1 MTTRSQ
7 KELASR
13 TPATIA
19 SGLFLAAIMGTVT
32 GTIQETRDLIPSFYT
47 SVNFYAGAHLIAG
60 KVSVMLSIIVT
71 ILFAVSTI
79 ALVVLV
85 YNTFR
90 TDKREGENTTGTAK
104 H

>member
-1 MTTRSQ
+1 
-7 KELASR
+7 
-13 TPATIA
+13 
-19 SGLFLAAIMGTVT
+19 
-32 GTIQETRDLIPSFYT
+32 
-47 SVNFYAGAHLIAG
+47 
-60 KVSVMLSIIVT
+60 MLSIIVT

-90 TDKREGENTTGTAK
+90 TNKREGENTTGTAK